1 MKSTIHVATKQAY
14 DVIVGQDLLDEVGQD
29 IIKICPTASKAFVIS
44 DSNVASLYLDK
55 IIASLRNSNLE
66 TAVYVFEA
74 GEESKNSDTYIAIL
88 QAMASNFLTRTD
100 VVVSLGGGVCSDM
113 AGFAAATF
121 LRGIDVIHVSTSL
134 LGQVDASIGGKTG
147 IDLPNGKNL
156 VGAFW
161 QPKLVVIDTNTL
173 ETLPREQIIEG
184 MAEVIKYAL
193 IMDAVLYDLL
203 KNTNLDEI
211 ITNPQLR
218 YEMVRQCV
226 LDKTD
231 VVVSDEFDNGR
242 RQILNFGHTIGHVL
256 EKMSD
261 FKLSHGRAVAKGMSI
276 VLNASRKEG
285 LCDAATNDNGIDLIK
300 AYELSVED
308 DTSSE
313 LLAQGAMSDKKKR
326 GGTVSLVVVSSI
338 GEAKIVKKS
347 IDELEAFLEA
357 RKEC

>member
-147 IDLPNGKNL
+147 IDWPNGKNL

-161 QPKLVVIDTNTL
+161 QP
-173 ETLPREQIIEG
+173 
-184 MAEVIKYAL
+184 
-193 IMDAVLYDLL
+193 
-203 KNTNLDEI
+203 
-211 ITNPQLR
+211 
-218 YEMVRQCV
+218 
-226 LDKTD
+226 
-231 VVVSDEFDNGR
+231 
-242 RQILNFGHTIGHVL
+242 
-256 EKMSD
+256 
-261 FKLSHGRAVAKGMSI
+261 
-276 VLNASRKEG
+276 
-285 LCDAATNDNGIDLIK
+285 
-300 AYELSVED
+300 
-308 DTSSE
+308 
-313 LLAQGAMSDKKKR
+313 
-326 GGTVSLVVVSSI
+326 
-338 GEAKIVKKS
+338 
-347 IDELEAFLEA
+347 
-357 RKEC
+357 